1 MKEFLQKLASGS
13 LEKEI
18 PLDFQP
24 LINSLIRQKAVKKL
38 FDGYKLNS
46 KYKIG
51 TIDIAQSG
59 TGFLKVFA
67 DDRDKDILIE
77 SANLLGANRGDIVLA
92 KRVFT
97 KTRNRAKAKVL
108 LVLER
113 ENNFSVVYTK
123 IQHNRVIG
131 VNISTTLSLDITAS
145 QKSLKQLPLG
155 TVLKID
161 NETNSIVEVLGVLD
175 DAKVDEKI
183 SLALYDKKEEFT
195 KESEVEAKAHG
206 DWVDKSLYGNRVDL
220 TNLPFCTI
228 DPIDAKD
235 FDDAIYFDKENYIL
249 YVAIADVS
257 EYVYEMGY
265 IDKEAKSRG
274 FSIYF
279 PHKSI
284 PMLPRSLSENICSL
298 KPNVDRLAYVF
309 KITLDKK
316 TLKPLKEEL
325 IDGIINSKKRYN
337 YEQIDLFLEN
347 KTENTD
353 KTDKEILS
361 FLLPLFDVTKRL
373 REARLKNGFEFR
385 SSEIRMKLDKNQ
397 NLLATRVESE
407 TPSHGLIEDCMLL
420 ANKAASKRIKRGI
433 FRTHD
438 DPTYDKLQD
447 LLDNLALVGIEVDFI
462 SDIPKMIREIQS
474 KADKLD
480 IREEVDKLII
490 RSQKKAKYE
499 SLNKGHFGL
508 GFESYTHFT
517 SPIRRYSDLTLHRLL
532 KADKKGDKKRFDFLL
547 ENIDKICENI
557 SSLERES
564 DRVAWDF
571 MDRKYARWAALHVGE
586 DFEAVVTGVS
596 KSTIA
601 KLDDE
606 IKGARLFLLDN
617 NLELFQRVLVKI
629 VEVDIPSS
637 KIYAKALEWRDDV

>member
-1 MKEFLQKLASGS
+1 MKEFLQKLALGS

-24 LINSLIRQKAVKKL
+24 LINTLIRQKALKKL
-38 FDGYKLNS
+38 SNGYKLDK

-67 DDRDKDILIE
+67 NDQDKDLLVE
-77 SANLLGANRGDIVLA
+77 SANLQGANRGDIVLA
-92 KRVFT
+92 RRVFT
-97 KTRNRAKAKVL
+97 KAKTRAKAKVI
-108 LVLER
+108 LVLQR

-123 IQHNRVIG
+123 IQQNKIVGI
-131 VNISTTLSLDITAS
+131 NLSTTLTLNITAS
-145 QKSLKQLPLG
+145 QKSLRRLPLG
-155 TVLKID
+155 AVLKID
-161 NETNSIVEVLGVLD
+161 NETNNIVEVLGVMD

-183 SLALYDKKEEFT
+183 SLALYDKKESFSD
-195 KESEVEAKAHG
+195 ESEAEAKAQG
-206 DWVDKSLYGNRVDL
+206 NWVDKSLYGDRVDL

-235 FDDAIYFDKENYIL
+235 FDDAIYFDKESYTI

-257 EYVYEMGY
+257 EYVYEMGH
-265 IDKEAKSRG
+265 IDKEARERG

-284 PMLPRSLSENICSL
+284 PMLPRTLSENICSL
-298 KPNVDRLAYVF
+298 KPNVNRLAFVF
-309 KITLDKK
+309 KIKLDKK

-337 YEQIDLFLEN
+337 YDQIDLFLQN
-347 KTENTD
+347 DLRDTD
-353 KTDKEILS
+353 DTDKEILK
-361 FLLPLFDVTKRL
+361 FLLPLFETTKRL
-373 REARLKNGFEFR
+373 REIRLKSGFEFR
-385 SSEIRMKLDKNQ
+385 SAEIRMQLDDNQ
-397 NLLATRVESE
+397 NLISTRVESE

-420 ANKAASKRIKRGI
+420 ANKAASKRIERGI

-447 LLDNLALVGIEVDFI
+447 LLNNLTLIGIEVDFI
-462 SDIPKMIREIQS
+462 NDIPKMIRNIQV
-474 KADKLD
+474 KADKLE

-499 SLNKGHFGL
+499 SQNRGHFGL
-508 GFESYTHFT
+508 GFDSYTHFT
-517 SPIRRYSDLTLHRLL
+517 SPIRRYSDLVLHRLL
-532 KADKKGDKKRFDFLL
+532 KADKKGNKKRFNFLL
-547 ENIDKICENI
+547 ENIDKICEDI
-557 SSLERES
+557 STLERES
-564 DRVAWDF
+564 DRVAWDY
-571 MDRKYARWAALHVGE
+571 MDRKYTRWAALHIGE
-586 DFEAVVTGVS
+586 DFEAIVTGVQ

-606 IKGARLFLLDN
+606 IKGARLFLLDDD
-617 NLELFQRVLVKI
+617 LELFERVLVKI
-629 VEVDIPSS
+629 VEADIPTS
-637 KIYAKALEWRDDV
+637 KIYAKVVQRDV

>member
-1 MKEFLQKLASGS
+1 MKEFLQHLAKDS
-13 LEKEI
+13 LEGGIKLE
-18 PLDFQP
+18 FQP
-24 LINSLIRQKAVKKL
+24 LINTLIRLKALKKL
-38 FDGYKLNS
+38 CGTYRLNP

-59 TGFLKVFA
+59 TGFLEVMG
-67 DDRDKDILIE
+67 DERDKDLLIE
-77 SANLLGANRGDIVLA
+77 SANLMGANRGDIVLA

-97 KTRNRAKAKVL
+97 KTKSRAKAKVL

-123 IQHNRVIG
+123 IQHNRVVGI
-131 VNISTTLSLDITAS
+131 NISTTLSLDITAS

-161 NETNSIVEVLGVLD
+161 NETNNIVEILGTLD
-175 DAKVDEKI
+175 DPKVDEKI
-183 SLALYDKKEEFT
+183 SLALYDKTEEFS
-195 KESEVEAKAHG
+195 KESKIEAKAHG
-206 DWVDKSLYGNRVDL
+206 DWVDKSLYGDRTDL
-220 TNLPFCTI
+220 TKLPFCTI

-257 EYVYEMGY
+257 EYVYELGH

-298 KPNVDRLAYVF
+298 KPNVDRLAFVF

-316 TLKPLKEEL
+316 TLLPSKEEL
-325 IDGIINSKKRYN
+325 LDGIINSKKRYS
-337 YEQIDLFLEN
+337 YDQIDLFLEG
-347 KTENTD
+347 KTDNIDEA
-353 KTDKEILS
+353 DKEILK
-361 FLLPLFDVTKRL
+361 FLLPLFELTKKL
-373 REARLKNGFEFR
+373 RQSRLKSGFEFR
-385 SSEIRMKLDKNQ
+385 SSEIQMQLDKNQ
-397 NLLATRVESE
+397 NLISTRVESE

-438 DPTYDKLQD
+438 DPTYEKLQD
-447 LLDNLALVGIEVDFI
+447 LLDNLSLIGIEVDFI
-462 SDIPKMIREIQS
+462 TDIPKMIREIQA
-474 KADKLD
+474 KADKLE

-499 SLNKGHFGL
+499 SLNRGHFGL

-532 KADKKGDKKRFDFLL
+532 KADKKGDKKRFNFLL
-547 ENIDKICENI
+547 ENIDKICEDI

-564 DRVAWDF
+564 DRVAWDY

-586 DFEAVVTGVS
+586 DFEAIVTGNQ
-596 KSTIA
+596 KSVIA

-606 IKGARLFLLDN
+606 IKGARLFLLDE

-629 VEVDIPSS
+629 IEADIPTS
-637 KIYAKALEWRDDV
+637 KIYAKVVKKDV

>member
-1 MKEFLQKLASGS
+1 MKEFLQQLASGS
-13 LEKEI
+13 LKGEI

-24 LINSLIRQKAVKKL
+24 LLNSLIRLKAVKKI
-38 FDGYKLNS
+38 FNGYKLNT

-59 TGFLKVFA
+59 TGFLKVFS
-67 DDRDKDILIE
+67 DDRDKDLLIE
-77 SANLLGANRGDIVLA
+77 SAHLMGANRGDTVLA
-92 KRVFT
+92 KRVFS
-97 KTRNRAKAKVL
+97 KTRGRAKAKVL
-108 LVLER
+108 MVLDR

-131 VNISTTLSLDITAS
+131 INISTTLSLDITAS

-161 NETNSIVEVLGVLD
+161 NETNNIVEVLGALD
-175 DAKVDEKI
+175 DPKVDEKI
-183 SLALYDKKEEFT
+183 SLALYDKREEFS
-195 KESEVEAKAHG
+195 KESEIEAKAQG
-206 DWVDKSLYGNRVDL
+206 DWVDKSLYGDRVDL
-220 TNLPFCTI
+220 TQLPFCTI

-235 FDDAIYFDKENYIL
+235 FDDAIYFDTNSYTL

-257 EYVYEMGY
+257 EYVYEMGH
-265 IDKEAKSRG
+265 IDKEAKKRG

-298 KPNVDRLAYVF
+298 KPNVDRLAFVF

-316 TLKPLKEEL
+316 SLKPLKEEL
-325 IDGIINSKKRYN
+325 LKGVINSKKRYN
-337 YEQIDLFLEN
+337 YDQIDLFLQN
-347 KTENTD
+347 DLRDTD
-353 KTDKEILS
+353 EADKEILK
-361 FLLPLFDVTKRL
+361 FLLPLFEVTKKL
-373 REARLKNGFEFR
+373 RKERLKSGFEFR
-385 SSEIRMKLDKNQ
+385 SSEIRMQLDKNQ
-397 NLLATRVESE
+397 NLISTRVESE

-447 LLDNLALVGIEVDFI
+447 LLDNLALIGIEVDFI
-462 SDIPKMIREIQS
+462 TDIPKMIRDIQT
-474 KADKLD
+474 KADRLE

-499 SLNKGHFGL
+499 SENRGHFGL
-508 GFESYTHFT
+508 GFDSYTHFT
-517 SPIRRYSDLTLHRLL
+517 SPIRRYSDLVLHRLL
-532 KADKKGDKKRFDFLL
+532 KAEKAGNKKRFSFLL
-547 ENIDKICENI
+547 EDIDKICEDI
-557 SSLERES
+557 SLLERES
-564 DRVAWDF
+564 DRVAWDY

-586 DFEAVVTGVS
+586 DFEAIVTGVQRS
-596 KSTIA
+596 AIA

-606 IKGARLFLLDN
+606 IKGARLFLLDDN
-617 NLELFQRVLVKI
+617 VELFQKVLVKI
-629 VEVDIPSS
+629 IEADIPSS
-637 KIYAKALEWRDDV
+637 KIYAKVIKYV

>member
-1 MKEFLQKLASGS
+1 MKELLQQLASGS
-13 LEKEI
+13 LKGEI

-24 LINSLIRQKAVKKL
+24 LINTLIRQKAVKKL
-38 FDGYKLNS
+38 SNGYRLNP

-59 TGFLKVFA
+59 TGFLKVFG

-77 SANLLGANRGDIVLA
+77 SSNLLGANRGDTVLA

-97 KTRNRAKAKVL
+97 KTRTRAKAKVL
-108 LVLER
+108 LVLDR
-113 ENNFSVVYTK
+113 ENSFSVVYTK
-123 IQHNRVIG
+123 IQHNRVVG
-131 VNISTTLSLDITAS
+131 VNISTTLTLNITAS

-161 NETNSIVEVLGVLD
+161 NGTNNIVEVLGILD
-175 DAKVDEKI
+175 DPKVDEKI
-183 SLALYDKKEEFT
+183 SLALYDKKEEFS
-195 KESEVEAKAHG
+195 KESETEAKAHG
-206 DWVDKSLYGNRVDL
+206 DWVDKSLYGDRIDL
-220 TNLPFCTI
+220 TKLPFCTI

-235 FDDAIYFDKENYIL
+235 FDDAIYFDVKNHIL

-257 EYVYEMGY
+257 EYVYEMGH

-298 KPNVDRLAYVF
+298 KPNVDRLAFVF
-309 KITLDKK
+309 KITLNKK

-337 YEQIDLFLEN
+337 YDQIDLFLQN
-347 KTENTD
+347 KTKDADE
-353 KTDKEILS
+353 TDKEILN
-361 FLLPLFDVTKRL
+361 FLLPLFEVTRKL
-373 REARLKNGFEFR
+373 RETRLKSGFEFR
-385 SSEIRMKLDKNQ
+385 STEIRMQLDKNQ
-397 NLLATRVESE
+397 NLISTRIEAE

-462 SDIPKMIREIQS
+462 TDIPKMIREIQS

-532 KADKKGDKKRFDFLL
+532 KADKRGDKKRFNFLL
-547 ENIDKICENI
+547 ENIDKICEDI

-564 DRVAWDF
+564 DRVAWDY

-586 DFEAVVTGVS
+586 NFEAIVTGVQRS
-596 KSTIA
+596 IIA

-606 IKGARLFLLDN
+606 IKGARLFLLDKD
-617 NLELFQRVLVKI
+617 LELFQRVLVKI
-629 VEVDIPSS
+629 IEADIPSS
-637 KIYAKALEWRDDV
+637 KIYAKVVKNV